1 MRWPVKIVFDLPVA
15 IRRFPLDEDK
25 FKEFNGGKFAR
36 ENYKYL
42 YELRIDKGKDKLF
55 VQLATPSFKQILYSL
70 RVLWH
75 AYDGQPYDRHE
86 HPVVMQVLN
95 VEETPMDVSNKN
107 PEAAKEAK
115 AAFRKSYAANRKA
128 R

>member
-1 MRWPVKIVFDLPVA
+1 MRWPVKIVFDLPVE
-15 IRRFPLDEDK
+15 IRRFKLDEDK
-25 FKEFNGGKFAR
+25 VTEFNSGKFAR
-36 ENYKYL
+36 TDYKHL

-55 VQLATPSFKQILYSL
+55 VQVASPSFRQILYSL
-70 RVLWH
+70 HVLWN

-95 VEETPMDVSNKN
+95 VAEAPIDMAHKD
-107 PEAAKEAK
+107 PEGRKEAK
-115 AAFRKSYAANRKA
+115 AAFRKSYAANRKI